1 MNDIIMELPVIALR
15 GLSILPN
22 MIVHFEVSR
31 SKSKLAIEAAMLK
44 DQNIFLLTQRD
55 PDEEN
60 PQKDDLY
67 EFGTVA
73 KIKQIVKLSKDSLRI
88 MVEGVYRAHLDN
100 LIMTEPMLKAE
111 VTVYD
116 KVICEIDEVQQAGYV
131 RYLHELLENYAMQNK
146 NFSNELV
153 RQLLEEEDL
162 LKLVDQLCTNIPMD
176 YKQRQ
181 VCLEAIDL
189 QMRFEQLAQFM
200 NKEIEMIQITR
211 EIQAKVKERVDK
223 NQREYILREQL
234 KVIKEELGEDSNQTD
249 ADQFEAQLQLLEASD
264 EVKEKIHKEIE
275 RFRNSANMAS
285 ENGVIRGYVETLLAM
300 PWDKKDEEKV
310 SLKVAQ
316 KVLDEDHYGLEK
328 VKERILEYL
337 SVRLLTGK
345 GESPI
350 LCLVGPPGTGK
361 SSIARS
367 VARALDKK
375 YVRISLGGVRDEAEI
390 RGHRKTY
397 VGAMPG
403 RIAAALKNAGVKNPV
418 MLLDEVD
425 KASNDHKGDVF
436 SALLEVLDSEQN
448 SKFRDNYIE
457 LPVDLSEVLFIAT
470 ANTLSTIPR
479 PLLDRMEVIEV
490 NSYTENE
497 KMHIAK
503 EHLIPKQIKIH
514 GLKKSQISITDK
526 ALDKIIVNYTRE
538 AGVRNLER
546 RIGDICRKAAREIV
560 EEDKKNVKIG
570 IKTLEKYLGKE
581 KYIFDEAN
589 TKDEIGI
596 VRGLAW
602 TSVGGD
608 TLSVEVNVLPG
619 KGKFELTGQ
628 LGDVMKESAHAGIS
642 FIRSMSS
649 EYFIPEDFI
658 DTHDIHIHIPEGAV
672 PKDGPSA
679 GVTMATAMI
688 SAITG
693 VKVKASVAMTGEITL
708 RGRVLPIGGL
718 KEKLLAAKVAK
729 IKTVVVPE
737 KNRRDVEEMEKE
749 IYQGMDIVYAYTM
762 DDVLKTALVHMPQK
776 PEKEAETQTV
786 ASQETECE

>member
-1 MNDIIMELPVIALR
+1 MNDICLELPVIALR
-15 GLSILPN
+15 GMTILPN

-31 SKSKLAIEAAMLK
+31 NKSKMAIEAAMLA
-44 DQNIFLLTQRD
+44 DQNIFLLTQRNVEVED
-55 PDEEN
+55 PG
-60 PQKDDLY
+60 KDDLY

-73 KIKQIVKLSKDSLRI
+73 KIKQIVKLSKDSLRV
-88 MVEGVYRAHLDN
+88 MVEGTYRAHLDN
-100 LIMTEPMLKAE
+100 LMMTEPMLKAE
-111 VTVYD
+111 VTVFD
-116 KVICEIDEVQQAGYV
+116 KTICEIDEVQKAGYV
-131 RYLHELLENYAMQNK
+131 RYLHELLENYAMQNP
-146 NFSNELV
+146 NFSSELV
-153 RQLLEEEDL
+153 RQLLEEENL
-162 LKLVDQLCTNIPMD
+162 LKLVDQLCTNLPME

-181 VCLEAIDL
+181 KCLETVDL
-189 QMRFEQLAQFM
+189 QMRFEVLAQFM
-200 NKEIEMIQITR
+200 TKEIEMIQITR

-223 NQREYILREQL
+223 NQREYILREQM
-234 KVIKEELGEDSNQTD
+234 KVIREELGEDNTQTD
-249 ADQFEAQLQLLEASD
+249 AEQFEAQLKELEASD
-264 EVKEKIHKEIE
+264 EVKEKIQKEID
-275 RFRNSANMAS
+275 RFRSSANMAS
-285 ENGVIRGYVETLLAM
+285 ESGVIRGYVETLLSM
-300 PWDKKDEEKV
+300 PWDKRDEEKV
-310 SLKVAQ
+310 SLKQAE
-316 KVLDEDHYGLEK
+316 KILEEDHYGLEK

-350 LCLVGPPGTGK
+350 VCLVGPPGTGK
-361 SSIARS
+361 SSIAKS

-403 RIAAALKNAGVKNPV
+403 RIASALKNAGVKNPV

-425 KASNDHKGDVF
+425 KASNDYKGDVF

-490 NSYTENE
+490 NSYAENE

-526 ALDKIIVNYTRE
+526 ALEKIIVHYTQE

-546 RIGDICRKAAREIV
+546 RIGDICRKSAREIV
-560 EEDKKNVKIG
+560 EENKKNVKVG
-570 IKTLEKYLGKE
+570 VKTLGKYLGKE
-581 KYIFDEAN
+581 RYSFDEAN
-589 TKDEIGI
+589 SKDEVGI

-602 TSVGGD
+602 TSVGGV

-619 KGKFELTGQ
+619 NGKFELTGK
-628 LGDVMKESAHAGIS
+628 LGDVMKESARAGIS
-642 FIRSMSS
+642 FIRSMSE
-649 EYFIPEDFI
+649 EYFIPADFFEK
-658 DTHDIHIHIPEGAV
+658 HDIHIHIPEGAV

-679 GVTMATAMI
+679 GVTMATAML

-693 VKVKASVAMTGEITL
+693 IPVKASVAMTGEITL

-729 IKTVVVPE
+729 IKTVVVPV
-737 KNRRDVEEMEKE
+737 KNRKDVEEMDRE
-749 IYQGMDIVYAYTM
+749 IYEGMEIVYAEAM
-762 DDVLKTALVHMPQK
+762 EDVLKTALVHMP
-776 PEKEAETQTV
+776 EK
-786 ASQETECE
+786 TESE

>member
-60 PQKDDLY
+60 PQKEDLY

-310 SLKVAQ
+310 SLKAAQ

-776 PEKEAETQTV
+776 PEEDTQTV

>member
-116 KVICEIDEVQQAGYV
+116 KVICEIDEVPQAGYV

-310 SLKVAQ
+310 SLKAAQ

-776 PEKEAETQTV
+776 PEEDTQTV

>member
-1 MNDIIMELPVIALR
+1 MNDICLELPVIALR
-15 GLSILPN
+15 GMTILPN

-31 SKSKLAIEAAMLK
+31 YKSRMAVEAAMLGE
-44 DQNIFLLTQRD
+44 QNILLLTQKDAAVED
-55 PDEEN
+55 PGR
-60 PQKDDLY
+60 DDLY

-73 KIKQIVKLSKDSLRI
+73 KIKQIVKLSKDSLRV
-88 MVEGVYRAHLDN
+88 MVEGTYRAHLDN
-100 LIMTEPMLKAE
+100 LMMTEPMLKAE
-111 VTVYD
+111 VTVFD
-116 KVICEIDEVQQAGYV
+116 KTICEIDDVQEAGYV
-131 RYLHELLENYAMQNK
+131 RYLHELLENYSMQNP
-146 NFSNELV
+146 NFSSELV
-153 RQLLEEEDL
+153 RQLMEEENL
-162 LKLVDQLCTNIPMD
+162 LKLVDQLCTNLPME

-181 VCLEAIDL
+181 KCLETVDL
-189 QMRFEQLAQFM
+189 QMRFEVLAQFM
-200 NKEIEMIQITR
+200 TKEIEMIQITR

-223 NQREYILREQL
+223 NQREYILREQM
-234 KVIKEELGEDSNQTD
+234 KVIREELGEDNTQTD
-249 ADQFEAQLQLLEASD
+249 AEQFEAQLQELEASD
-264 EVKEKIHKEIE
+264 EVKEKIQKEID
-275 RFRNSANMAS
+275 RFRSSANMAS
-285 ENGVIRGYVETLLAM
+285 ENGVIRGYVETLLSM
-300 PWDKKDEEKV
+300 PWDKRDEEKV
-310 SLKVAQ
+310 SLKQAE
-316 KVLDEDHYGLEK
+316 KILEEDHYGLEK

-361 SSIARS
+361 SSIAKS

-375 YVRISLGGVRDEAEI
+375 FVRISLGGVRDEAEI

-403 RIAAALKNAGVKNPV
+403 RIASALKNAGVKNPV

-425 KASNDHKGDVF
+425 KASNDYKGDVF

-448 SKFRDNYIE
+448 SRFRDNYIE
-457 LPVDLSEVLFIAT
+457 LPIDLSEVLFIAT

-526 ALDKIIVNYTRE
+526 ALEKIIVHYTQE

-546 RIGDICRKAAREIV
+546 RVGDICRKSAREIV
-560 EEDKKNVKIG
+560 EEDKKNVKVG
-570 IKTLEKYLGKE
+570 VKTLGKYLGKE
-581 KYIFDEAN
+581 RYTFDEAN
-589 TKDEIGI
+589 TKDEVGI

-602 TSVGGD
+602 TSVGGV

-619 KGKFELTGQ
+619 NGKFELTGQ
-628 LGDVMKESAHAGIS
+628 LGDVMKESARAGIS
-642 FIRSMSS
+642 FIRSMCG
-649 EYFIPEDFI
+649 EYFIPENFFEK
-658 DTHDIHIHIPEGAV
+658 HDIHIHIPEGAV

-693 VKVKASVAMTGEITL
+693 IPVKASVAMTGEITL

-718 KEKLLAAKVAK
+718 QEKLLAAKVAK
-729 IKTVVVPE
+729 IKTVVVPV
-737 KNRRDVEEMEKE
+737 KNRKDVEEMDAE
-749 IYQGMDIVYAYTM
+749 IYEGMEIVYAEVM
-762 DDVLKTALVHMPQK
+762 EDVLKTALVQM
-776 PEKEAETQTV
+776 PEK
-786 ASQETECE
+786 TESE

>member
-1 MNDIIMELPVIALR
+1 MNNICLDLPVIALR
-15 GLSILPN
+15 GLTILPN

-31 SKSKLAIEAAMLK
+31 ERSKAAIEAAMTK
-44 DQNIFLLTQRD
+44 DQNILLQT
-55 PDEEN
+55 
-60 PQKDDLY
+60 QKDIEVEEPGREDLY
-67 EFGTVA
+67 DFGTVA
-73 KIKQIVKLSKDSLRI
+73 KIKQLVKLPKDSLRV
-88 MVEGVYRAHLDN
+88 MVEGTYRAHLDN
-100 LIMTEPMLKAE
+100 LVSVNPMLEAE
-111 VTVYD
+111 VTVFD
-116 KVICEIDEVQQAGYV
+116 KTICEIDALEQAGYV
-131 RYLHELLENYAMQNK
+131 RYIHELLQNYAAQNP
-146 NFSNELV
+146 NFSVELV
-153 RQLLEEEDL
+153 RQLLEEENL
-162 LKLVDQLCTNIPMD
+162 LKLVDQLCTNLPME
-176 YKQRQ
+176 YKERQ
-181 VCLEAIDL
+181 KCLEAVDL
-189 QMRFEQLAQFM
+189 QMRFENLVDFM
-200 NKEIEMIQITR
+200 NREIEMIRITR
-211 EIQAKVKERVDK
+211 EIQEKVKERVDK
-223 NQREYILREQL
+223 NQREYILREQM
-234 KVIKEELGEDSNQTD
+234 KVIREELGEDNTQSD
-249 ADQFEAQLQLLEASD
+249 AEQFEAQLAELEAGD
-264 EVKEKIHKEIE
+264 DIKEKIQKEID
-275 RFRNSANMAS
+275 RFRSSANMAS

-310 SLKVAQ
+310 SLKQAQ
-316 KVLDEDHYGLEK
+316 EILDEDHYGLEK

-367 VARALDKK
+367 VARALDKR

-403 RIAAALKNAGVKNPV
+403 RIASALKNAGVKNPL

-425 KASNDHKGDVF
+425 KTSNDYKGDVF

-457 LPVDLSEVLFIAT
+457 LPIDLSEVLFIAT

-479 PLLDRMEVIEV
+479 PLLDRMEIIEV

-514 GLKKSQISITDK
+514 GLKKSQVSITDRT
-526 ALDKIIVNYTRE
+526 LEKIIMHYTRE

-560 EEDKKNVKIG
+560 EEDKKSVKVG
-570 IKTLEKYLGKE
+570 VKALEKYLGKE
-581 KYIFDEAN
+581 RYTFDEAN
-589 TKDEIGI
+589 SRNEVGI

-602 TSVGGD
+602 TSVGGV

-628 LGDVMKESAHAGIS
+628 IGDVMKESARAGIS
-642 FIRSMSS
+642 FIRSMS
-649 EYFIPEDFI
+649 ETYHIAPDFF
-658 DTHDIHIHIPEGAV
+658 DTHDMHIHIPEGAV

-679 GVTMATAMI
+679 GTTMATAMI

-693 VKVKASVAMTGEITL
+693 IKVKASVAMTGEITL

-718 KEKLLAAKVAK
+718 KEKILAAKAAK
-729 IKTVVVPE
+729 IKTVIVPA
-737 KNRRDVEEMEKE
+737 KNRKDVEELDAE
-749 IYQGMDIVYAYTM
+749 ICEGLEIVYAESM
-762 DDVLKTALVHMPQK
+762 KDVLETALVQSP
-776 PEKEAETQTV
+776 EAE
-786 ASQETECE
+786 A

>member
-310 SLKVAQ
+310 SLKAAQ

-337 SVRLLTGK
+337 SVCLLTGK

-403 RIAAALKNAGVKNPV
+403 RIASALKNAGVKNPV

-776 PEKEAETQTV
+776 PEEDTQTV

>member
-1 MNDIIMELPVIALR
+1 MNNICLDLPVIALR
-15 GLSILPN
+15 GLTILPN

-31 SKSKLAIEAAMLK
+31 ERSKAAIEAAMTK
-44 DQNIFLLTQRD
+44 DQNILLLTQKD
-55 PDEEN
+55 IEVEE
-60 PQKDDLY
+60 PGREDLY
-67 EFGTVA
+67 DFGTVA
-73 KIKQIVKLSKDSLRI
+73 KIKQLVKLPKDSLRV
-88 MVEGVYRAHLDN
+88 MVEGTYRAHLDN
-100 LIMTEPMLKAE
+100 LVSVNPMLEAE
-111 VTVYD
+111 VTVFD
-116 KVICEIDEVQQAGYV
+116 KTICEIDALEQAGYV
-131 RYLHELLENYAMQNK
+131 RYIHELLQNYAAQNP
-146 NFSNELV
+146 NFSVELV
-153 RQLLEEEDL
+153 RQLLEEENL
-162 LKLVDQLCTNIPMD
+162 LKLVDQLCTNLPME
-176 YKQRQ
+176 YKERQ
-181 VCLEAIDL
+181 KCLEAVDL
-189 QMRFEQLAQFM
+189 QMRFENLVDFM
-200 NKEIEMIQITR
+200 NREIEMIRITR
-211 EIQAKVKERVDK
+211 EIQEKVKERVDK
-223 NQREYILREQL
+223 NQREYILREQM
-234 KVIKEELGEDSNQTD
+234 KVIREELGEDNTQSD
-249 ADQFEAQLQLLEASD
+249 AEQFEAQLAELEAGD
-264 EVKEKIHKEIE
+264 DIKEKIQKEID
-275 RFRNSANMAS
+275 RFRSSANMAS

-310 SLKVAQ
+310 SLKQAQ
-316 KVLDEDHYGLEK
+316 EILDEDRYGLEK

-367 VARALDKK
+367 VARALDKR

-403 RIAAALKNAGVKNPV
+403 RIASALKNAGVKNPL

-425 KASNDHKGDVF
+425 KTSNDYKGDVF

-457 LPVDLSEVLFIAT
+457 LPIDLSEVLFIAT

-479 PLLDRMEVIEV
+479 PLLDRMEIIEV

-514 GLKKSQISITDK
+514 GLKKSQVSITDRT
-526 ALDKIIVNYTRE
+526 LEKIIMHYTRE

-560 EEDKKNVKIG
+560 EEDKKSVKVG
-570 IKTLEKYLGKE
+570 VKALEKYLGKE
-581 KYIFDEAN
+581 RYTFDEAN
-589 TKDEIGI
+589 SRNEVGI

-602 TSVGGD
+602 TSVGGV

-628 LGDVMKESAHAGIS
+628 IGDVMKESARAGIS
-642 FIRSMSS
+642 FIRSMS
-649 EYFIPEDFI
+649 ETYHIAPDFF
-658 DTHDIHIHIPEGAV
+658 DTHDMHIHIPEGAV

-679 GVTMATAMI
+679 GTTMATAMI

-693 VKVKASVAMTGEITL
+693 IKVKASVAMTGEITL

-718 KEKLLAAKVAK
+718 KEKILAAKAAK
-729 IKTVVVPE
+729 IKTVIVPA
-737 KNRRDVEEMEKE
+737 KNRKDVEELDAE
-749 IYQGMDIVYAYTM
+749 ICEGLEIVYAESM
-762 DDVLKTALVHMPQK
+762 KDVLETALVQSP
-776 PEKEAETQTV
+776 EAE
-786 ASQETECE
+786 A

>member
-60 PQKDDLY
+60 PQKEDLY

-310 SLKVAQ
+310 SLKAAE

-425 KASNDHKGDVF
+425 KASNDYKGDVF

-526 ALDKIIVNYTRE
+526 ALDKIIVHYTRE

-658 DTHDIHIHIPEGAV
+658 DSHDIHIHIPEGAV

-693 VKVKASVAMTGEITL
+693 IKVKASVAMTGEITL

-776 PEKEAETQTV
+776 PEEDTQTV

>member
-1 MNDIIMELPVIALR
+1 MNDICLELPVIALR
-15 GLSILPN
+15 GMTILPN

-31 SKSKLAIEAAMLK
+31 NKSKMAIEAAMLA

-55 PDEEN
+55 VEVEDPG
-60 PQKDDLY
+60 KDDLY

-73 KIKQIVKLSKDSLRI
+73 KIKQIVKLSKDSLRV
-88 MVEGVYRAHLDN
+88 MVEGTYRAHLDN
-100 LIMTEPMLKAE
+100 LMMTEPMLKAE
-111 VTVYD
+111 VTVFD
-116 KVICEIDEVQQAGYV
+116 KTICEIDEVQKAGYV
-131 RYLHELLENYAMQNK
+131 RYLHELLENYAMQNP
-146 NFSNELV
+146 NFSSELV
-153 RQLLEEEDL
+153 RQLLEEENL
-162 LKLVDQLCTNIPMD
+162 LKLVDQLCTNLPME

-181 VCLEAIDL
+181 KCLETVDL
-189 QMRFEQLAQFM
+189 QMRFEVLAQFM
-200 NKEIEMIQITR
+200 TKEIEMIQITR

-223 NQREYILREQL
+223 NQREYILREQM
-234 KVIKEELGEDSNQTD
+234 KVIREELGEDNTQTD
-249 ADQFEAQLQLLEASD
+249 AEQFEAQLEELEAND
-264 EVKEKIHKEIE
+264 EVKEKIQKEID
-275 RFRNSANMAS
+275 RFRSSANMAS
-285 ENGVIRGYVETLLAM
+285 ENGVIRGYVETLLSM
-300 PWDKKDEEKV
+300 PWDKRDEEKV
-310 SLKVAQ
+310 SLKQAE
-316 KVLDEDHYGLEK
+316 KILEEDHYGLEK

-361 SSIARS
+361 SSIAKS

-403 RIAAALKNAGVKNPV
+403 RIASALKNAGVKNPV

-425 KASNDHKGDVF
+425 KASNDYKGDVF

-526 ALDKIIVNYTRE
+526 ALEKIIVHYTQE

-546 RIGDICRKAAREIV
+546 RIGDICRKSAREIV
-560 EEDKKNVKIG
+560 EEDKKNVKVG
-570 IKTLEKYLGKE
+570 VKTLGKYLGKE
-581 KYIFDEAN
+581 RYSFDEAN
-589 TKDEIGI
+589 SKDEVGI

-602 TSVGGD
+602 TSVGGV

-619 KGKFELTGQ
+619 NGKFELTGK
-628 LGDVMKESAHAGIS
+628 LGDVMKESARAGIS
-642 FIRSMSS
+642 FIRSMSK
-649 EYFIPEDFI
+649 EYFIPADFFEK
-658 DTHDIHIHIPEGAV
+658 HDIHIHIPEGAV

-693 VKVKASVAMTGEITL
+693 IPVKASVAMTGEITL

-729 IKTVVVPE
+729 IKTVVVPA
-737 KNRRDVEEMEKE
+737 KNRKDVEEMDRE
-749 IYQGMDIVYAYTM
+749 IYEGMEIVYAEAM
-762 DDVLKTALVHMPQK
+762 EDVLKTALVHMP
-776 PEKEAETQTV
+776 EK
-786 ASQETECE
+786 TESE

>member
-44 DQNIFLLTQRD
+44 DQNIFLLTQRA

-310 SLKVAQ
+310 SLKAAQ

-337 SVRLLTGK
+337 SVCLLTGK

-642 FIRSMSS
+642 FIRSISS

-776 PEKEAETQTV
+776 PEEDTQTV

>member
-1 MNDIIMELPVIALR
+1 MNDICLELPVIALR
-15 GLSILPN
+15 GMTILPN

-31 SKSKLAIEAAMLK
+31 NKSKMAIEAAMLG
-44 DQNIFLLTQRD
+44 DQNIFLLTQKEVEV
-55 PDEEN
+55 EE
-60 PQKDDLY
+60 PGGDDLY

-73 KIKQIVKLSKDSLRI
+73 KIKQIVKLSKDSLRV
-88 MVEGVYRAHLDN
+88 MVEGTYRAHLDN
-100 LIMTEPMLKAE
+100 LMMTEPMLKAE
-111 VTVYD
+111 VTVFD
-116 KVICEIDEVQQAGYV
+116 KTICEMNDVQKAGCV
-131 RYLHELLENYAMQNK
+131 RYLHDLLQNYSIQNP
-146 NFSNELV
+146 NFSSELV
-153 RQLLEEEDL
+153 RQLMEEENL
-162 LKLVDQLCTNIPMD
+162 LKLVDQLCTNLPME

-181 VCLEAIDL
+181 KCLETIDL
-189 QMRFEQLAQFM
+189 QMRFEVLAEFM
-200 NKEIEMIQITR
+200 TKEIEMIQITR

-223 NQREYILREQL
+223 NQREYILREQM
-234 KVIKEELGEDSNQTD
+234 KVIREELGEDNTQSD
-249 ADQFEAQLQLLEASD
+249 AEQFEAQLKELEAGD
-264 EVKEKIHKEIE
+264 EIKEKIQKEID
-275 RFRNSANMAS
+275 RFRSSSNMAS
-285 ENGVIRGYVETLLAM
+285 ESGVIRGYVETLLSM
-300 PWDKKDEEKV
+300 PWDKRDEEKV
-310 SLKVAQ
+310 SLKQAE
-316 KVLDEDHYGLEK
+316 KILEEDHYGLEK

-361 SSIARS
+361 SSIAKS

-375 YVRISLGGVRDEAEI
+375 FVRISLGGVRDEAEI

-403 RIAAALKNAGVKNPV
+403 RIASALKNAGVKNPV

-425 KASNDHKGDVF
+425 KASNDYKGDVF

-526 ALDKIIVNYTRE
+526 AIEKIIVHYTRE

-546 RIGDICRKAAREIV
+546 RVGDICRKSAREIV
-560 EEDKKNVKIG
+560 EEDKKNVKVG
-570 IKTLEKYLGKE
+570 VKTLDKYLGKE
-581 KYIFDEAN
+581 RYSFDEAN
-589 TKDEIGI
+589 SKDEVGI

-602 TSVGGD
+602 TSVGGV

-619 KGKFELTGQ
+619 NGKFELTGK
-628 LGDVMKESAHAGIS
+628 LGDVMKESARAGIS
-642 FIRSMSS
+642 FIRSMSGD
-649 EYFIPEDFI
+649 YFIPENFFEK
-658 DTHDIHIHIPEGAV
+658 HDIHIHIPEGAV

-688 SAITG
+688 SAIREIP
-693 VKVKASVAMTGEITL
+693 VKASVAMTGEITL

-718 KEKLLAAKVAK
+718 KEKLLAAKTAK
-729 IKTVVVPE
+729 IKTVVVPA
-737 KNRRDVEEMEKE
+737 KNRKDVEELETE
-749 IYQGMDIVYAYTM
+749 IYEGMEIVYAETM
-762 DDVLKTALVHMPQK
+762 ADVLKAALLHMPEK
-776 PEKEAETQTV
+776 PENGQEKKLEEMAEA
-786 ASQETECE
+786 

>member
-310 SLKVAQ
+310 SLKAAQ

-425 KASNDHKGDVF
+425 KASNDYKGDVF

-708 RGRVLPIGGL
+708 RGRVLPI
-718 KEKLLAAKVAK
+718 
-729 IKTVVVPE
+729 
-737 KNRRDVEEMEKE
+737 
-749 IYQGMDIVYAYTM
+749 
-762 DDVLKTALVHMPQK
+762 
-776 PEKEAETQTV
+776 
-786 ASQETECE
+786 

>member
-1 MNDIIMELPVIALR
+1 MNDICLELPVIALR
-15 GLSILPN
+15 GMTILPN

-31 SKSKLAIEAAMLK
+31 NKSKMAIEAAMLA

-55 PDEEN
+55 VEVEDPG
-60 PQKDDLY
+60 KDDLY

-73 KIKQIVKLSKDSLRI
+73 KIKQIVKLSKDSLRV
-88 MVEGVYRAHLDN
+88 MVEGTYRAHLDN
-100 LIMTEPMLKAE
+100 LMMTEPMLKAE
-111 VTVYD
+111 VTVFD
-116 KVICEIDEVQQAGYV
+116 KTISEIDEVQKAGYV
-131 RYLHELLENYAMQNK
+131 RYLHELLENYAMQNP
-146 NFSNELV
+146 NFSSELV
-153 RQLLEEEDL
+153 RQLLEEENL
-162 LKLVDQLCTNIPMD
+162 LKLVDQLCTNLPME

-181 VCLEAIDL
+181 KCLETVDL
-189 QMRFEQLAQFM
+189 QMRFEVLAQFM
-200 NKEIEMIQITR
+200 TKEIEMIQITR

-223 NQREYILREQL
+223 NQREYILREQM
-234 KVIKEELGEDSNQTD
+234 KVIREELGEDNTQTD
-249 ADQFEAQLQLLEASD
+249 AEQFEAQLKELEAGD
-264 EVKEKIHKEIE
+264 EVKEKIQKEID
-275 RFRNSANMAS
+275 RFRSSANMAS
-285 ENGVIRGYVETLLAM
+285 ENGVIRGYVETLLSM
-300 PWDKKDEEKV
+300 PWDKRDEEKV
-310 SLKVAQ
+310 SLKQAE
-316 KVLDEDHYGLEK
+316 KILEEDHYGLEK

-375 YVRISLGGVRDEAEI
+375 FVRISLGGVRDEAEI

-403 RIAAALKNAGVKNPV
+403 RIASALKNAGVKNPV

-425 KASNDHKGDVF
+425 KASNDYKGDVF

-526 ALDKIIVNYTRE
+526 ALEKIIVHYTQE

-546 RIGDICRKAAREIV
+546 RIGDICRKSAREIV
-560 EEDKKNVKIG
+560 EENKKNVKVG
-570 IKTLEKYLGKE
+570 VKTLGKYLGKE
-581 KYIFDEAN
+581 RYSFDEAN
-589 TKDEIGI
+589 SKDEVGI

-602 TSVGGD
+602 TSVGGV

-619 KGKFELTGQ
+619 SGKFELTGK
-628 LGDVMKESAHAGIS
+628 LGDVMKESARAGIS
-642 FIRSMSS
+642 FIRSMSE
-649 EYFIPEDFI
+649 EYFIPEDFFEK
-658 DTHDIHIHIPEGAV
+658 HDIHIHIPEGAV

-693 VKVKASVAMTGEITL
+693 IPVKASVAMTGEITL

-729 IKTVVVPE
+729 IKTVVVPV
-737 KNRRDVEEMEKE
+737 KNRKDVEEMDME
-749 IYQGMDIVYAYTM
+749 IYEGMEIVYAEAM
-762 DDVLKTALVHMPQK
+762 EDVLKTALVHMP
-776 PEKEAETQTV
+776 EK
-786 ASQETECE
+786 TENE

>member
-310 SLKVAQ
+310 SLKAAQ

-337 SVRLLTGK
+337 SVCLLTGK

-375 YVRISLGGVRDEAEI
+375 YVCISLGGVRDEAEI

-403 RIAAALKNAGVKNPV
+403 RIASALKNAGVKNPV

-776 PEKEAETQTV
+776 PEEDTQTV

>member
-116 KVICEIDEVQQAGYV
+116 KVICDIDEVQQAGYV

-310 SLKVAQ
+310 SLKAAQ

-337 SVRLLTGK
+337 SVCLLTGK

-403 RIAAALKNAGVKNPV
+403 RIASALKNAGVKNPV

-602 TSVGGD
+602 TSVGCD

-776 PEKEAETQTV
+776 PEEDTQTV

>member
-310 SLKVAQ
+310 SLKAAQ

-776 PEKEAETQTV
+776 PEEDTQTV

>member
-1 MNDIIMELPVIALR
+1 MEEP
-15 GLSILPN
+15 GG
-22 MIVHFEVSR
+22 
-31 SKSKLAIEAAMLK
+31 
-44 DQNIFLLTQRD
+44 
-55 PDEEN
+55 
-60 PQKDDLY
+60 DDLY

-73 KIKQIVKLSKDSLRI
+73 KIKQIVKLSKDSLRV
-88 MVEGVYRAHLDN
+88 MVEGTYRAHLDN
-100 LIMTEPMLKAE
+100 LMMTEPMLKAE
-111 VTVYD
+111 VTVFD
-116 KVICEIDEVQQAGYV
+116 KTICEMNDVQKAGCV
-131 RYLHELLENYAMQNK
+131 RYLHDLLQNYSIQNP
-146 NFSNELV
+146 NFSSELV
-153 RQLLEEEDL
+153 RQLMEEENL
-162 LKLVDQLCTNIPMD
+162 LKLVDQLCTNLPME

-181 VCLEAIDL
+181 KCLETIDL
-189 QMRFEQLAQFM
+189 QMRFEVLAEFM
-200 NKEIEMIQITR
+200 TKEIEMIQITR

-223 NQREYILREQL
+223 NQREYILREQM
-234 KVIKEELGEDSNQTD
+234 KVIREELGEDNTQSD
-249 ADQFEAQLQLLEASD
+249 AEQFEAQLKELEAGD
-264 EVKEKIHKEIE
+264 EIKEKIQKEID
-275 RFRNSANMAS
+275 RFRSSSNMAS
-285 ENGVIRGYVETLLAM
+285 ESGVIRGYVETLLSM
-300 PWDKKDEEKV
+300 PWDKRDEEKV
-310 SLKVAQ
+310 SLKQAE
-316 KVLDEDHYGLEK
+316 KILEEDHYGLEK

-361 SSIARS
+361 SSIAKS

-375 YVRISLGGVRDEAEI
+375 FVRISLGGVRDEAEI

-403 RIAAALKNAGVKNPV
+403 RIASALKNAGVKNPV

-425 KASNDHKGDVF
+425 KASNDYKGDVF

-526 ALDKIIVNYTRE
+526 AIEKIIVHYTRE

-546 RIGDICRKAAREIV
+546 RVGDICRKSAREIV
-560 EEDKKNVKIG
+560 EEDKKNVKVG
-570 IKTLEKYLGKE
+570 VKTLDKYLGKE
-581 KYIFDEAN
+581 RYSFDEAN
-589 TKDEIGI
+589 SKDEVGI

-602 TSVGGD
+602 TSVGGV

-619 KGKFELTGQ
+619 NGKFELTGK
-628 LGDVMKESAHAGIS
+628 LGDVMKESARAGIS
-642 FIRSMSS
+642 FIRSMSGD
-649 EYFIPEDFI
+649 YFIPENFFEK
-658 DTHDIHIHIPEGAV
+658 HDIHIHIPEGAV

-688 SAITG
+688 SAIREIP
-693 VKVKASVAMTGEITL
+693 VKASVAMTGEITL

-718 KEKLLAAKVAK
+718 KEKLLAAKTAK
-729 IKTVVVPE
+729 IKTVVVPA
-737 KNRRDVEEMEKE
+737 KNRKDVEELETE
-749 IYQGMDIVYAYTM
+749 IYEGMEIVYAETM
-762 DDVLKTALVHMPQK
+762 ADVLKAALLHMPEK
-776 PEKEAETQTV
+776 PENGQEKKLEEMAEA
-786 ASQETECE
+786 